1 MRNKSQAKDA
11 KDVEGHGDRK
21 RNPACLERSSVVRSL
36 ARSLALG
43 AARQIA
49 TGGEGGGRRRR
60 ERGGRCHRSFAISTP
75 RDAIYRRNTQSS
87 LKAQESCRPRA
98 PRGLRGRRKATKG
111 EGRSGERKSRNQ
123 PVSQGYLPPERRPRP
138 DCSDCPSS
146 CSGRPSSDTG
156 WLIQSKE
163 LYQTICESRR
173 ERGGKEERR
182 ERKGRTNERGT

>member
-1 MRNKSQAKDA
+1 MIGGIRFDHFRAGRISTWK
-11 KDVEGHGDRK
+11 
-21 RNPACLERSSVVRSL
+21 RSL
-36 ARSLALG
+36 TPSVRVLVRPLPVPSLPSLNHFKV
-43 AARQIA
+43 
-49 TGGEGGGRRRR
+49 R
-60 ERGGRCHRSFAISTP
+60 EIELNPLVSFVF
-75 RDAIYRRNTQSS
+75 
-87 LKAQESCRPRA
+87 QESCRPRA